1 VPRAEGSRESRWDLL
16 WLPTLPVRMRPDP
29 FAQHV
34 EPGKHAH
41 GSGGSRRRPERLV
54 LPVQQTSLLVPSSGL
69 LLCPDPE
76 AIRRPQVA
84 AALEEEHVFDADS
97 AAAGL
102 PLFDVPEAG
111 TASDG
116 SRVMIAP
123 QRGSARMPVTPRA
136 GLPDALPVRPA
147 TRQQQGGRRSRAR
160 TCSQMKGGL
169 SEWVRSLPARP
180 RSPRLVKT

>member
-1 VPRAEGSRESRWDLL
+1 
-16 WLPTLPVRMRPDP
+16 MRPDP

-123 QRGSARMPVTPRA
+123 QRGSARMPVSHQEQGCRTRCLSVLQLANLGHRVWGPPASARLEAEAPLTELRTLVWDEEEPRRRH
-136 GLPDALPVRPA
+136 RP
-147 TRQQQGGRRSRAR
+147 SRDWSR
-160 TCSQMKGGL
+160 H
-169 SEWVRSLPARP
+169 
-180 RSPRLVKT
+180 

>member
-1 VPRAEGSRESRWDLL
+1 
-16 WLPTLPVRMRPDP
+16 
-29 FAQHV
+29 
-34 EPGKHAH
+34 
-41 GSGGSRRRPERLV
+41 V

-84 AALEEEHVFDADS
+84 VALEEEHVFDADS

-123 QRGSARMPVTPRA
+123 QRGSARMPVSHQEQGCRTRCLSVLQLANTGAAARHAATTRRA
-136 GLPDALPVRPA
+136 RAEVDHDDRNVAVALVRSEVA
-147 TRQQQGGRRSRAR
+147 EKTKALAGRCQLSRRSRTVAR
-160 TCSQMKGGL
+160 VGAGF
-169 SEWVRSLPARP
+169 
-180 RSPRLVKT
+180 